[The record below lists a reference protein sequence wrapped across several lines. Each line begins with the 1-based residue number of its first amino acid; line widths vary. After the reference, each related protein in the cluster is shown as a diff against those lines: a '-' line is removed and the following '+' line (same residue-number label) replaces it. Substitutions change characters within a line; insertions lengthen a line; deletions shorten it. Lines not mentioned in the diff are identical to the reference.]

1 MIAGL
6 TTGMVIMVLECYSG
20 QAKVLPYL
28 DSYGKHSP
36 GKELLYPEQLENLLV
51 HKEAIIANLKMD
63 IMNLEMK
70 LHSNQSKLA

>member
-1 MIAGL
+1 
-6 TTGMVIMVLECYSG
+6 MVLECYSG

-28 DSYGKHSP
+28 DSYGKYSP
-36 GKELLYPEQLENLLV
+36 GGKALLDPEQLENLLV